1 MCKYKYILFDWNG
14 TILDDLII
22 NIEIE
27 TCLLEKRGLP
37 DIESVDFYLDN
48 FGFPIIDF
56 YKKVGFDFTT
66 EKYEDVAAEYAT
78 EYEKRLSTA
87 TLFSDAEKA
96 FVQLKKYGAKLVII
110 SATEDSVLKKQ
121 VKAYGVGKYFESVLG
136 SSDNLGKSKVQTA
149 VDWLRN
155 ENAKPEEALFIG
167 DTVHDF
173 ETAKAIGCDCI
184 LVSRGHNSKRRLLET
199 GCEVLESLT
208 ELTERLK

>member
-14 TILDDLII
+14 TILDDLMI

-96 FVQLKKYGAKLVII
+96 FVQLKDLVVKEDALTVHPEYDAVIGCFTNGEQKGYMLVNYTDPI
-110 SATEDSVLKKQ
+110 LKHTSRMTLQFADANSATIYL
-121 VKAYGVGKYFESVLG
+121 
-136 SSDNLGKSKVQTA
+136 DNEVQTVA
-149 VDWLRN
+149 L
-155 ENAKPEEALFIG
+155 ENGTCTITLTPGNAAFVVPE
-167 DTVHDF
+167 
-173 ETAKAIGCDCI
+173 K
-184 LVSRGHNSKRRLLET
+184 
-199 GCEVLESLT
+199 
-208 ELTERLK
+208 